1 MERDNATM
9 LKALGKGTAL
19 ALLGL
24 LLNPVAKGANGN
36 IIDIKQISQP
46 DSVQNSL
53 IQSDSNVLIFNQ
65 DGLRNTIRGDAT
77 PDDISVTSSALRLG
91 SPGND
96 ETFNNGSNGALFNF
110 SSANLATTGGYS
122 NFDAS
127 EITIPSSA
135 TTSLTLFDGANTE
148 AQLTG
153 AFIKL
158 NVSQLGDDNDL
169 GLNLSSH
176 SASYQI
182 SITGNSNAMDLDVG
196 GNGTNSQASPSEF
209 FVGAPNTDFDASIT
223 GNNNSV
229 FNRIYSDGSNL
240 TSDAVL
246 SYTLDGANNEFASQQ
261 AGVSNRITADFDVDN
276 SFLHID
282 QKGDS
287 NEADIVLGGG
297 KDYVQLDIRQ
307 NSTGSTGNDIELNW
321 NGGNDGTSFYLSQ
334 NGDGHFI
341 DLDIANAGNQGPSVF
356 DITQTGSDQSATLNL
371 TGGGQ
376 FVKVTQG
383 P

>member
-19 ALLGL
+19 AMLSL
-24 LLNPVAKGANGN
+24 LLNPVAIGATGN
-36 IIDIKQISQP
+36 VIDIKQISQP

-77 PDDISVTSSALRLG
+77 PTAITVTTSALRLG

-96 ETFNNGSNGALFNF
+96 ETFNNGSNGGLFSF

-122 NFDAS
+122 NFDPS
-127 EITIPSSA
+127 EITIPSTA

-158 NVSQLGDDNDL
+158 NVSQLGNDNDL

-182 SITGNSNAMDLDVG
+182 SITGDSNAMDLDVG
-196 GNGTNSQASPSEF
+196 GNGTSNQSSGEF

-223 GNNNSV
+223 GNSNSI

-240 TSDAVL
+240 TSDTVL
-246 SYTLDGANNEFASQQ
+246 SYTLDGANNAFASQQ

-276 SFLHID
+276 SFLHIE

-297 KDYVQLDIRQ
+297 TAYVQLDIRQ

-321 NGGNDGTSFYLSQ
+321 SGGNDGTSFYLSQ
-334 NGDGHFI
+334 DGDGHFI
-341 DLDIANAGNQGPSVF
+341 DLDIANASNQGPSVF
-356 DITQTGSDQSATLNL
+356 DITQTGLDQSATLNL

-376 FVKVTQG
+376 FVKVTQSD
-383 P
+383 

>member
-9 LKALGKGTAL
+9 LRALGKGTAL

-24 LLNPVAKGANGN
+24 LLNPVAIGADGN
-36 IIDIKQISQP
+36 VIDIKQITQP
-46 DSVQNSL
+46 AGDQFALRN
-53 IQSDSNVLIFNQ
+53 SDSNVLIFNQ
-65 DGLRNTIRGDAT
+65 TGSRNTIRGDAT
-77 PDDISVTSSALRLG
+77 PTAITVTTSALRLG
-91 SPGND
+91 SPGDD
-96 ETFNNGSNGALFNF
+96 ETYNSSSQLFSF

-122 NFDAS
+122 NFS
-127 EITIPSSA
+127 PGEITIPSTP
-135 TTSLTLFDGANTE
+135 TTSLALFDGLNTE

-158 NVSQLGDDNDL
+158 NVNQLGNDNDL

-176 SASYQI
+176 NASYQI
-182 SITGNSNAMDLDVG
+182 SVTGNLNAMDLDVG
-196 GNGTNSQASPSEF
+196 GNGFFDEGLSEF
-209 FVGAPNTDFDASIT
+209 FVGAPNTDFDTSIT
-223 GNNNSV
+223 GNSNSI

-240 TSDAVL
+240 TFDTVL

-276 SFLHID
+276 SFLHIE

-321 NGGNDGTSFYLSQ
+321 SGGNDGTSFYLSQ

-341 DLDIANAGNQGPSVF
+341 DLDIANASNQGPSVF
-356 DITQTGSDQSATLNL
+356 DITQTGLDQSATLNL

>member
-46 DSVQNSL
+46 DSVQNSI

-91 SPGND
+91 SPGSD

-169 GLNLSSH
+169 GLNLSSQ

-182 SITGNSNAMDLDVG
+182 SINGNSNAMDLDVG
-196 GNGTNSQASPSEF
+196 GNGTNSQSGEF

-240 TSDAVL
+240 TSDTVL

-297 KDYVQLDIRQ
+297 FGQDYVQLDIRQ

-334 NGDGHFI
+334 DGDGHFI
-341 DLDIANAGNQGPSVF
+341 DLDIVNAGNQGPSVF
-356 DITQTGSDQSATLNL
+356 DITQTGSDQSAALDL

>member
-19 ALLGL
+19 AMLSL
-24 LLNPVAKGANGN
+24 LLNPVAIGATGN
-36 IIDIKQISQP
+36 VIDIKQISQP

-77 PDDISVTSSALRLG
+77 PTAITVTTSALRLG

-96 ETFNNGSNGALFNF
+96 ETFNNGSNGGLFSF

-122 NFDAS
+122 NFDPS
-127 EITIPSSA
+127 EITIPSTA

-158 NVSQLGDDNDL
+158 NVSQLGNDNDL

-182 SITGNSNAMDLDVG
+182 SITGDSNAMDLDVG
-196 GNGTNSQASPSEF
+196 GNGTSNQSSGEF

-223 GNNNSV
+223 GNSNSI

-240 TSDAVL
+240 TSDTVL
-246 SYTLDGANNEFASQQ
+246 SYTLDGANNAFASQQ

-276 SFLHID
+276 SFLHIE

-321 NGGNDGTSFYLSQ
+321 SGGNDGTSFYLSQ

-341 DLDIANAGNQGPSVF
+341 DLDIANASNPGPSVF
-356 DITQTGSDQSATLNL
+356 DITQTGLDQSATLNL

-376 FVKVTQG
+376 FVKVTQSD
-383 P
+383 

>member
-24 LLNPVAKGANGN
+24 LLNPVAIGADGN
-36 IIDIKQISQP
+36 VIDIKQISQP

-77 PDDISVTSSALRLG
+77 PDSIDVTSSALRLV

-96 ETFNNGSNGALFNF
+96 ETFNNGSNGGLFSF

-127 EITIPSSA
+127 EITIPSTA

-158 NVSQLGDDNDL
+158 NVSQLGNDNDL

-182 SITGNSNAMDLDVG
+182 SITGDSNAMDLDVG
-196 GNGTNSQASPSEF
+196 GNGTSNQSSGEF

-223 GNNNSV
+223 GNSNSI
-229 FNRIYSDGSNL
+229 FNRIFSDGSNL
-240 TSDAVL
+240 TSDTVL
-246 SYTLDGANNEFASQQ
+246 SYTLDGANNAFGSQQ

-276 SFLHID
+276 SFLHIE

-321 NGGNDGTSFYLSQ
+321 SGGNDGTSFYLSQ

-341 DLDIANAGNQGPSVF
+341 DLDIANASNQGPSVF
-356 DITQTGSDQSATLNL
+356 DITQTGLDQSATLNL

-376 FVKVTQG
+376 FVKVTQSD
-383 P
+383 

>member
-9 LKALGKGTAL
+9 LKALGKGAAL

-24 LLNPVAKGANGN
+24 LLNPVAIGADGN

-46 DSVQNSL
+46 AGEQFALRN
-53 IQSDSNVLIFNQ
+53 SDSNVLIFNQ

-77 PDDISVTSSALRLG
+77 PDPITVTTSALRLG

-96 ETFNNGSNGALFNF
+96 ETFNNGSNGALFSF
-110 SSANLATTGGYS
+110 SSSNLATTGGYS
-122 NFDAS
+122 NFDPS

-135 TTSLTLFDGANTE
+135 TTSLDLFDGLNTE

-158 NVSQLGDDNDL
+158 NVKQLGDDNDL

-182 SITGNSNAMDLDVG
+182 SITGDSNAVDLDVG
-196 GNGTNSQASPSEF
+196 GNGFFDDGLSEF

-223 GNNNSV
+223 GDSNSV
-229 FNRIYSDGSNL
+229 FNQIYSDGENETRNTTL
-240 TSDAVL
+240 R
-246 SYTLDGANNEFASQQ
+246 YTLVGDSNEFASRQ
-261 AGVSNRITADFDVDN
+261 AGTSNRITADFDVDN
-276 SFLHID
+276 SFVYID

-297 KDYVQLDIRQ
+297 SDYVQLEIRQ
-307 NSTGSTGNDIELNW
+307 DHSTGSTGNDIELDW
-321 NGGNDGTSFYLSQ
+321 TGGPDGTSFYLSQ
-334 NGDGHFI
+334 DGGGHSI
-341 DLDIANAGNQGPSVF
+341 DLDVANNHGQGPSVF
-356 DITQTGSDQSATLNL
+356 DISQTGSDQSATLNL

-376 FVKVTQG
+376 FVKVTQSD
-383 P
+383 

>member
-9 LKALGKGTAL
+9 LKALGKGRAL

-24 LLNPVAKGANGN
+24 LLNPVAIGADDGN
-36 IIDIKQISQP
+36 IIDIKQITQP
-46 DSVQNSL
+46 AGDQFALTN
-53 IQSDSNVLIFNQ
+53 SDSNVLIFNQ

-77 PDDISVTSSALRLG
+77 PTPITVTTSALRLG
-91 SPGND
+91 SPGDD
-96 ETFNNGSNGALFNF
+96 EKFNISF
-110 SSANLATTGGYS
+110 SSSNLATTGGYS

-127 EITIPSSA
+127 EITIPSPP
-135 TTSLTLFDGANTE
+135 TTSQTLFDGLNTE

-158 NVSQLGDDNDL
+158 NVNQLGDDNDL
-169 GLNLSSH
+169 GLNLSSA

-182 SITGNSNAMDLDVG
+182 SVDGNLNAMDLDVG
-196 GNGTNSQASPSEF
+196 GNGFFDDGLSEF

-223 GNNNSV
+223 GDRNSV
-229 FNRIYSDGSNL
+229 FNQIYSDGENE
-240 TSDAVL
+240 TRNTTL
-246 SYTLDGANNEFASQQ
+246 SYTLDGDNNEFATLQ
-261 AGVSNRITADFDVDN
+261 AGISNRITADFDVDN

-282 QKGDS
+282 QTGDS

-297 KDYVQLDIRQ
+297 NDYVQLDIRQ
-307 NSTGSTGNDIELNW
+307 NSTGSTGNDIELDW

-334 NGDGHFI
+334 DGDGHFI
-341 DLDIANAGNQGPSVF
+341 DLDVPINNNQGPSVF
-356 DITQTGSDQSATLNL
+356 DITQTGSEQSATLNL
-371 TGGGQ
+371 SGGGQ

>member
-24 LLNPVAKGANGN
+24 LLNPVAIGADGN
-36 IIDIKQISQP
+36 VIDIKQISQP

-53 IQSDSNVLIFNQ
+53 IQSDSNILIFNQ

-77 PDDISVTSSALRLG
+77 PDSIDVTSSALRLV

-96 ETFNNGSNGALFNF
+96 ETFNNGSNGGLFSF

-127 EITIPSSA
+127 EITIPSTA

-158 NVSQLGDDNDL
+158 NVSQLGNDNDL

-182 SITGNSNAMDLDVG
+182 SITGDSNAMDLDVG
-196 GNGTNSQASPSEF
+196 GNGTSNQSSGEF

-223 GNNNSV
+223 GNSNSI
-229 FNRIYSDGSNL
+229 FNRIFSDGSNL
-240 TSDAVL
+240 TSDTVL
-246 SYTLDGANNEFASQQ
+246 SYTLDGANNAFGSQQ

-276 SFLHID
+276 SFLHIE

-321 NGGNDGTSFYLSQ
+321 SGGNDGTSFYLSQ
-334 NGDGHFI
+334 DGDGHFI
-341 DLDIANAGNQGPSVF
+341 DLDIANASNQGPSVF
-356 DITQTGSDQSATLNL
+356 DITQTGLDQSATLNL

-376 FVKVTQG
+376 FVKVTQSD
-383 P
+383 

>member
-24 LLNPVAKGANGN
+24 LLNPVAIGANGN
-36 IIDIKQISQP
+36 LIDIKQITQP
-46 DSVQNSL
+46 AGDQFALRN
-53 IQSDSNVLIFNQ
+53 SDSNVLIFNQ

-77 PDDISVTSSALRLG
+77 PTAITVTTSALRLG

-96 ETFNNGSNGALFNF
+96 ETYSSSQLFSF

-127 EITIPSSA
+127 EITIPSTA

-158 NVSQLGDDNDL
+158 NVSQLGNDNDL

-182 SITGNSNAMDLDVG
+182 SITGDSNAMDLDVG
-196 GNGTNSQASPSEF
+196 GNGFFNEGLSEF

-223 GNNNSV
+223 GNSNSV
-229 FNRIYSDGSNL
+229 FNQIYSDGENETRS
-240 TSDAVL
+240 TTL

-297 KDYVQLDIRQ
+297 NDYVQLDIRQ

-321 NGGNDGTSFYLSQ
+321 SGGNDGTSFYLSQ
-334 NGDGHFI
+334 DGDGHFI
-341 DLDIANAGNQGPSVF
+341 DLDIANASNQGPSVF
-356 DITQTGSDQSATLNL
+356 DITQTGLDQSATLNL

-376 FVKVTQG
+376 FVKVTQSD
-383 P
+383 

>member
-1 MERDNATM
+1 MERDNASM
-9 LKALGKGTAL
+9 LKAFGKGTAL

-24 LLNPVAKGANGN
+24 LLNPVAIGANGN
-36 IIDIKQISQP
+36 IIEIKQISQP
-46 DSVQNSL
+46 AGEQFALRN
-53 IQSDSNVLIFNQ
+53 SDSNVLIFNQ
-65 DGLRNTIRGDAT
+65 EGLRNTIRGDAT
-77 PDDISVTSSALRLG
+77 PDAISVTSSALRLG
-91 SPGND
+91 SPGSD
-96 ETFNNGSNGALFNF
+96 ETFNNGALFNF

-127 EITIPSSA
+127 EITIPSFA
-135 TTSLTLFDGANTE
+135 TTSLALFDGTNTE

-153 AFIKL
+153 AFINL
-158 NVSQLGDDNDL
+158 NVSQLGNDNDL

-176 SASYQI
+176 GASYQI
-182 SITGNSNAMDLDVG
+182 SITGNSNAIDLDVG
-196 GNGTNSQASPSEF
+196 GNGTSSQGSPSEF

-223 GNNNSV
+223 GDSNSV

-240 TSDAVL
+240 TSDTVL
-246 SYTLDGANNEFASQQ
+246 SSTLDGANNEFASEQ

-287 NEADIVLGGG
+287 NEADLVLGGG
-297 KDYVQLDIRQ
+297 NDYVQLDIRQ

-321 NGGNDGTSFYLSQ
+321 NGGHDGTSFYLSQ
-334 NGDGHFI
+334 DGDGHFI
-341 DLDIANAGNQGPSVF
+341 DLDVLINDSQGPSVF

-371 TGGGQ
+371 SGGGQ

>member
-1 MERDNATM
+1 MERDNAIM
-9 LKALGKGTAL
+9 HRALGRGTAL

-24 LLNPVAKGANGN
+24 LLNPVAMGADGN

-46 DSVQNSL
+46 ESVQNSL

-77 PDDISVTSSALRLG
+77 PNSINVTSSALRLG
-91 SPGND
+91 SPGSD
-96 ETFNNGSNGALFNF
+96 ETFNNNGLFNF

-127 EITIPSSA
+127 EITVPSTA
-135 TTSLTLFDGANTE
+135 TTSLPLFDGTNTE

-153 AFIKL
+153 AFITL
-158 NVSQLGDDNDL
+158 NISQLGNDNDL
-169 GLNLSSH
+169 GFNLSSH
-176 SASYQI
+176 GASYQV
-182 SITGNSNAMDLDVG
+182 SITGDSNAMDLDVG
-196 GNGTNSQASPSEF
+196 GNGTSSQSSPSEF

-223 GNNNSV
+223 GNSNSI

-287 NEADIVLGGG
+287 NEADLALGGG

-307 NSTGSTGNDIELNW
+307 NSSGSTGNDIELNW
-321 NGGNDGTSFYLSQ
+321 TGGNDGTSFYLSQ
-334 NGDGHFI
+334 DGDGHFI
-341 DLDIANAGNQGPSVF
+341 DLDIVNAGNQGPSVF
-356 DITQTGSDQSATLNL
+356 DITQTGLDQSATLNL